1 MRRAPRDRVKVP
13 LHGSVSIERQN
24 MRSDMFNNFNNVI
37 EFNVRYILI
46 VESCSLHCLM

>member
-1 MRRAPRDRVKVP
+1 MRRASRDRVKVP

-24 MRSDMFNNFNNVI
+24 MRSGMFNNFTVI

-46 VESCSLHCLM
+46 MESCSLHCLM